1 MKRQTT
7 PVELNHLLITGST
20 LVALV
25 DGATVTPLMSGSDA
39 TESNVGSS
47 AAIPTTFVPV
57 FDIQLS
63 EMCGV
68 LRKVS

>member
-1 MKRQTT
+1 MKRQTER
-7 PVELNHLLITGST
+7 VELNHVITGAT

-39 TESNVGSS
+39 TESNVVSTD
-47 AAIPTTFVPV
+47 ATPV
-57 FDIQLS
+57 IFARQFELKLS
-63 EMCGV
+63 DMCGV